1 MRPAAAGPRSGAAI
15 KRFCPY
21 QENMAVAVTILTS
34 NIDIHLLE
42 PSYC

>member
-21 QENMAVAVTILTS
+21 QENMVVAVRILTS
-34 NIDIHLLE
+34 NINIQLLE
-42 PSYC
+42 SSHC